1 MELVQL
7 KTIEECGKRTM
18 EYSTELPNL
27 FPNHLKTILHKFG
40 CVEVG
45 QIIQTLF
52 HPPKKGVLPDPSIVD
67 GILIQYR
74 NIPIAFF
81 RNMNWNPDREY
92 KYYLFF
98 ETNRF
103 RSIVS
108 KYVQSKVEYILLEH
122 DVSRITAERYKERLM
137 QRITVV
143 GSLLAFA
150 FAIAIVQINR

>member
-1 MELVQL
+1 
-7 KTIEECGKRTM
+7 
-18 EYSTELPNL
+18 
-27 FPNHLKTILHKFG
+27 
-40 CVEVG
+40 
-45 QIIQTLF
+45 
-52 HPPKKGVLPDPSIVD
+52 
-67 GILIQYR
+67 
-74 NIPIAFF
+74 
-81 RNMNWNPDREY
+81 MNWNPDREY
-92 KYYLFF
+92 KYCLFF
-98 ETNRF
+98 DTNHF